1 MINYAVL
8 ENAEIK
14 TETSIFVQM
23 SHCEFKFEYLRF

>member
-14 TETSIFVQM
+14 TETSNF
-23 SHCEFKFEYLRF
+23 FKCYIVNLSLTICGF

>member
-14 TETSIFVQM
+14 TETSIFCSNVT
-23 SHCEFKFEYLRF
+23 LWI

>member
-14 TETSIFVQM
+14 TETSNCFQM